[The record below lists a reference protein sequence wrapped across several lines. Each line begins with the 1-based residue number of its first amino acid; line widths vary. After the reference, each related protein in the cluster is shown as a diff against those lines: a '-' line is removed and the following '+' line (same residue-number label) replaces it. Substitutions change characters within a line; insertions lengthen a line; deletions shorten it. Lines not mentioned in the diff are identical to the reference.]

1 MDDRSN
7 QELKSALAEGE
18 LSPRKQ
24 AIAKEVLR
32 RRYETK
38 DGGRLWAYVWL
49 PLIAT
54 LGQARMSLRRFQGRK
69 SNRSPSQHANTFGP
83 VEE

>member
-1 MDDRSN
+1 MDYRSN
-7 QELKSALAEGE
+7 RELKSGLAEGE

-32 RRYETK
+32 RRYKTK

-49 PLIAT
+49 PLIE
-54 LGQARMSLRRFQGRK
+54 LLDLARTSVRRFQGQK
-69 SNRSPSQHANTFGP
+69 QPES
-83 VEE
+83 

>member
-49 PLIAT
+49 
-54 LGQARMSLRRFQGRK
+54 RSL
-69 SNRSPSQHANTFGP
+69 P
-83 VEE
+83 

>member
-7 QELKSALAEGE
+7 QELMSVLAEGD

-38 DGGRLWAYVWL
+38 DGGKLWAYVWH
-49 PLIAT
+49 PLVAV
-54 LGQARMSLRRFQGRK
+54 LGLTRIGLRLFQGRK
-69 SNRSPSQHANTFGP
+69 ELER
-83 VEE
+83 